1 MDTELYP
8 DFVYPSSDN
17 KLLFS
22 NKCNYVNPD
31 DEYQFYPESIGVIE
45 VNPKKRRL
53 YGDDKIRKVLFMDA
67 CGLLQINGTGKN
79 EQIINYLKETRDEYA
94 QNKALLTDTD
104 LNNILA
110 EAIKK
115 YKKIKLTPRL
125 KKVIFSE
132 WCMYMPFEKQ
142 SIAAQCIAKEKREK
156 TIALLIKLYKPGM
169 KKHELVGIS
178 GKSLT
183 TVKVYWEQILAG
195 QVSTVKIAQRRL
207 ANKDKIG
214 KPHIRRPMKK
224 PKNVSDFEP
233 PVISDELLLSMV
245 SYFEQLPASSSEF

>member
-115 YKKIKLTPRL
+115 YNKIKLTPTQ
-125 KKVIFSE
+125 KKIIFSE
-132 WCMYMPFEKQ
+132 WCMLMPFEKQ
-142 SIAAQCIAKEKREK
+142 IIAAQRNGIERKEK
-156 TIALLIKLYKPGM
+156 TIARLIKLYKPGM
-169 KKHELVGIS
+169 RQPEMVRLS
-178 GKSLT
+178 GNGLRTIKR
-183 TVKVYWEQILAG
+183 YWEQIITG
-195 QVSTVKIAQRRL
+195 QVSTVKNAQRRL

-214 KPHIRRPMKK
+214 KPNIRRPMKK
-224 PKNVSDFEP
+224 PKHFSDSTP
-233 PVISDELLLSMV
+233 PVISDEELLSIANC
-245 SYFEQLPASSSEF
+245 FEQLPPFSSKF